1 MLETTRKVQSTSC
14 IRRISDPGDM
24 VEIFE
29 PDCSILVWERLPN
42 EKIIEHF
49 SNNPI
54 EREIHIREILSKN
67 NYSISD
73 LLSDYSE
80 LFLLPELVMD
90 LELLTEMYCDLL
102 DLEEFGFRF
111 SNLRSQMCPKF
122 HVDFVGIRMLCTY
135 FGPGTEYLERNS
147 ENLEALVIQDDQ
159 EITKNVQSVNPMD
172 VILLKGERWEGN
184 EKKGAIHRSPNVSI
198 GENRIFLSLDL
209 I

>member
-1 MLETTRKVQSTSC
+1 MLETTMEIQSPSC
-14 IRRISDPGDM
+14 IRKITDPGDM

-29 PDCSILVWERLPN
+29 PDCSILIWERIPN
-42 EKIIEHF
+42 KKIIEHF
-49 SNNPI
+49 SNHPI
-54 EREIHIREILSKN
+54 PREIHVREILSKTE
-67 NYSISD
+67 ISLPN
-73 LLSDYSE
+73 LLSDYSK
-80 LFLLPELVMD
+80 LFLLPELISD

-111 SNLRSQMCPKF
+111 SNVKSQMCPKF

-147 ENLEALVIQDDQ
+147 ENLEALAIQDDL
-159 EITKNVQSVNPMD
+159 EIIKSIQSVNPLD

-184 EKKGAIHRSPNVSI
+184 QNRGAIHRSPNVPG
-198 GENRIFLSLDL
+198 GENRIILSLDL